1 MGTFVVGLLVCAALS
16 SAASLVSSKAAEQE
30 MRQQFNASCQLVEQ
44 LQGLLAASTAQL
56 SNAGTLGQIT
66 DNTSTFLEDY
76 GSRLGSLSQT
86 ALKATTSYKRTLLV
100 TGIAQAVGVMFF
112 VYLLLRS
119 KEKRDAIF
127 NYL

>member
-1 MGTFVVGLLVCAALS
+1 
-16 SAASLVSSKAAEQE
+16 

-56 SNAGTLGQIT
+56 SNAVALGQIT

-127 NYL
+127 KYL